1 MSKQNRKHDL
11 PFYFTKIGRWW
22 NKTDEIDI
30 MAVDYRKT
38 QILLGECKYKHRPVD
53 VKDLKHF
60 LATKLA
66 QDKSLYYYFFSKA
79 GYTEQA
85 VAYAAEQGINLV
97 GLEDLV

>member
-1 MSKQNRKHDL
+1 M

-30 MAVDYRKT
+30 MAVDYRQT
-38 QILLGECKYKHRPVD
+38 QILLGKCKYKHRPVD

-60 LATKLA
+60 LGKKIA

-85 VAYAAEQGINLV
+85 VAYAAEHGIKLV
-97 GLEDLV
+97 SLDELV

>member
-1 MSKQNRKHDL
+1 M

-30 MAVDYRKT
+30 MAVDYRQT
-38 QILLGECKYKHRPVD
+38 QILLGECEYKHRPVD

-60 LATKLA
+60 LGKKVT

-85 VAYAAEQGINLV
+85 VAYAAEKGIKLV
-97 GLEDLV
+97 SLDELV